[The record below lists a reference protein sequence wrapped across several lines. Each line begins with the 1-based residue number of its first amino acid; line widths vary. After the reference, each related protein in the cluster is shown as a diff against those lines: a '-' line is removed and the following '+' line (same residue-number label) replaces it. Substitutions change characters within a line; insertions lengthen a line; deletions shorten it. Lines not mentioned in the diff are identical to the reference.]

1 MVGKQKNVVVN
12 ISMMIMCD
20 ASVVEGYD
28 RRRSGLHNA
37 PLHINMTTT

>member
-28 RRRSGLHNA
+28 RRRSGISNTA
-37 PLHINMTTT
+37 ISKK